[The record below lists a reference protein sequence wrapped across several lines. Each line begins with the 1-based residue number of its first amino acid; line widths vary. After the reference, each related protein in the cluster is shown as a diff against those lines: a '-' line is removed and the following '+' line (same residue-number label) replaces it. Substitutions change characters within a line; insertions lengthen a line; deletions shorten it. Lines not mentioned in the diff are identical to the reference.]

1 MPPPSPKIDA
11 DLSPPFPH
19 LPPPFMIEGAGTEA
33 LEADSV
39 TSDYEF
45 YPVDPISRFVRVFFL
60 LHNINFDCYIVRGM
74 FKKLNSNA
82 WPQYQTHPPQ
92 ISFSHPRIKD
102 GDCDINL
109 K

>member
-19 LPPPFMIEGAGTEA
+19 LPPPFMIEGAGNEA

-45 YPVDPISRFVRVFFL
+45 YPVDPISRFVQVFCFTISIL
-60 LHNINFDCYIVRGM
+60 IVTLFRGM

-82 WPQYQTHPPQ
+82 WP
-92 ISFSHPRIKD
+92 
-102 GDCDINL
+102 
-109 K
+109 